1 MVLGPTPERQP
12 LVCSWR
18 LEGNLAVTHKFS
30 TSTLCVSSLL
40 SLCDTLQRSRARAS
54 ERLRRACRFVL
65 PSDSF
70 ALPRTEASNGRPS
83 SMEPSMYHNDE
94 DDSFASSTMAAEGSQ
109 PEAMPA
115 SSTLQLAF
123 ASDEASS
130 TLDQINT
137 GCTVCPGGTG
147 RNSRVWLQ
155 VCIGCRVYVYVL
167 RTALRVPEVCTF
179 ANNNRGLSTTQF
191 HGRNASPS
199 HSSHWRWRTQ

>member
-1 MVLGPTPERQP
+1 MGALHCVTDNHMHVYTARTSGEIEDMGHP
-12 LVCSWR
+12 L
-18 LEGNLAVTHKFS
+18 
-30 TSTLCVSSLL
+30 
-40 SLCDTLQRSRARAS
+40 
-54 ERLRRACRFVL
+54 RLRTATRG
-65 PSDSF
+65 F
-70 ALPRTEASNGRPS
+70 A
-83 SMEPSMYHNDE
+83 
-94 DDSFASSTMAAEGSQ
+94 
-109 PEAMPA
+109 
-115 SSTLQLAF
+115 
-123 ASDEASS
+123 

-199 HSSHWRWRTQ
+199 HSSHWNGGERRMSATGGKGPWAKLSGRRARSARGFGG

>member
-1 MVLGPTPERQP
+1 MSQRSYVGPPP
-12 LVCSWR
+12 SSWR
-18 LEGNLAVTHKFS
+18 YSSFGGVRPPRVEVVQYIEKCTSPRSDVRQLWDVRCGGRCWPGGVPVAVRWFSRPESLSHKSFSLA
-30 TSTLCVSSLL
+30 
-40 SLCDTLQRSRARAS
+40 RPAAARAR
-54 ERLRRACRFVL
+54 
-65 PSDSF
+65 
-70 ALPRTEASNGRPS
+70 
-83 SMEPSMYHNDE
+83 
-94 DDSFASSTMAAEGSQ
+94 
-109 PEAMPA
+109 
-115 SSTLQLAF
+115 
-123 ASDEASS
+123 

-199 HSSHWRWRTQ
+199 HSSHWMVANAVASATGGKGPWAKLSGRRARSARGFGG

>member
-1 MVLGPTPERQP
+1 MLSDSVCGLDVLTRC
-12 LVCSWR
+12 VCY
-18 LEGNLAVTHKFS
+18 VH
-30 TSTLCVSSLL
+30 
-40 SLCDTLQRSRARAS
+40 RSRRLDEWLFPARA
-54 ERLRRACRFVL
+54 RFDLENTSPRVK
-65 PSDSF
+65 P
-70 ALPRTEASNGRPS
+70 ALPR
-83 SMEPSMYHNDE
+83 
-94 DDSFASSTMAAEGSQ
+94 
-109 PEAMPA
+109 
-115 SSTLQLAF
+115 AF
-123 ASDEASS
+123 ACDWTSLLVPTLTVCR

-199 HSSHWRWRTQ
+199 HSSHWMVANAVASATGGKGPWAKLSGRRARSARGFGG